1 MSVFKEDIDTRDKL
15 SFMNFIV
22 KIFIDGACQPN
33 PGSGGVGVHIILNE
47 SEETYS
53 RPLKNIVTNN
63 IAEYEALILSLKL
76 ILDKDITAEEIQ
88 IFSDSKLICMQF
100 NNQWK
105 CRDAK
110 LLPLLKEAI
119 ELHDRIKSPLNLS
132 LIPREENVV
141 ADKLAKSAILP

>member
-1 MSVFKEDIDTRDKL
+1 MFKEDIDTRDKL

-110 LLPLLKEAI
+110 LLPLLKQAI
-119 ELHDRIKSPLNLS
+119 ELHSRIKSPLNLS